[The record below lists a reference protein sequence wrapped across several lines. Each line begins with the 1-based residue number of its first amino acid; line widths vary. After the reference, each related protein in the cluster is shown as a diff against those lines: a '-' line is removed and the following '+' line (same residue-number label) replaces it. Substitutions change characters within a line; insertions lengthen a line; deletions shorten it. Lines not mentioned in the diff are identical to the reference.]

1 MSGFGHTLG
10 PAVESDILKPS
21 CTTSDPYRQNHQ
33 ISEQSIQ
40 WLMRT
45 LPDKIWRKEKEA
57 EEETEQ
63 NNKFGRLIIRA
74 SVIHIIEVSNL
85 NLY

>member
-1 MSGFGHTLG
+1 MGGFGHTLG

-21 CTTSDPYRQNHQ
+21 CTTSHPYRQNPQ

-45 LPDKIWRKEKEA
+45 LPYKIWRKEKEA
-57 EEETEQ
+57 EEEETEQ

-74 SVIHIIEVSNL
+74 SVMHIIEVSNL
-85 NLY
+85 Y